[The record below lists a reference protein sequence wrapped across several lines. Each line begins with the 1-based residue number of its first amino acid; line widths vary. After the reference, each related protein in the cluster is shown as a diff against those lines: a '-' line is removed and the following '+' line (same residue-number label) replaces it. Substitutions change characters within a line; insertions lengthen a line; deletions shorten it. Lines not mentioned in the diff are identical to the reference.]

1 MNTPD
6 INPGNSV
13 NSGLDFSNILGF
25 LQTLMAMKSGG
36 GGAAA
41 KPANAGPYG
50 GGPGSPQLSYLMTA
64 GPGSPQQT
72 FFNDTGIA
80 AGPGFQV

>member
-41 KPANAGPYG
+41 KPANA
-50 GGPGSPQLSYLMTA
+50 
-64 GPGSPQQT
+64 
-72 FFNDTGIA
+72 A
-80 AGPGFQV
+80 AIRRWPAVRNFPFDDRRNRAVRSNIFQ